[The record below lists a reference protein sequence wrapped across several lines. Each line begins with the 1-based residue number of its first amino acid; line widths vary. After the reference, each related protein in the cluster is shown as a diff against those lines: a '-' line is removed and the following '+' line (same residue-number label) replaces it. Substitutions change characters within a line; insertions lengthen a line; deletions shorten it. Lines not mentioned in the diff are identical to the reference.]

1 MSVGHLIEQN
11 GAVVR
16 GPKQLD
22 SLLKFGR
29 SMQTQPFWW
38 RPAYKI
44 SGKLQI
50 CALQDVD
57 GGAVPAD
64 RAGLLSKISLSNVT
78 RIIGEIGL
86 SVVSLKRRVARVHW
100 AIKLSMPSFCCLCG
114 NNHRPCVIIRK
125 GAHRAVWVRH
135 RR

>member
-29 SMQTQPFWW
+29 SMQPQPFWW

-86 SVVSLKRRVARVHW
+86 SVVSPKRRVARVHW
-100 AIKLSMPSFCCLCG
+100 AINLSMPFLLFM
-114 NNHRPCVIIRK
+114 RK
-125 GAHRAVWVRH
+125 Q
-135 RR
+135 

>member
-22 SLLKFGR
+22 SLLKFGQ
-29 SMQTQPFWW
+29 SMQPQPFWW

-50 CALQDVD
+50 RALQDVD

-64 RAGLLSKISLSNVT
+64 RAGL
-78 RIIGEIGL
+78 
-86 SVVSLKRRVARVHW
+86 
-100 AIKLSMPSFCCLCG
+100 
-114 NNHRPCVIIRK
+114 
-125 GAHRAVWVRH
+125 
-135 RR
+135 